1 MMFKRFSWRQ
11 KRHLK
16 INTKERFKEKKI
28 IWYHILLTSF
38 LVEHHLDDVV
48 EFLLVVGVEFFL
60 TKLVDE
66 YWIQKE
72 DSLKELWWNKWRN
85 YLTFQPFEKK
95 AIEVWA
101 TKNFMKDKIT
111 ERVDIYNGAFLRKL
125 QKFKI
130 EVTGPEK
137 AQHFVFYEI
146 LCSSNFLWLNFT

>member
-28 IWYHILLTSF
+28 IWYQILLTSF

-60 TKLVDE
+60 TKLVHE
-66 YWIQKE
+66 YWISKE
-72 DSLKELWWNKWRN
+72 DSQNKLWWLIYKWRN
-85 YLTFQPFEKK
+85 YLTFQSFEKKK

-111 ERVDIYNGAFLRKL
+111 ERVDIYTGAFLRKL

-137 AQHFVFYEI
+137 WNFV
-146 LCSSNFLWLNFT
+146 